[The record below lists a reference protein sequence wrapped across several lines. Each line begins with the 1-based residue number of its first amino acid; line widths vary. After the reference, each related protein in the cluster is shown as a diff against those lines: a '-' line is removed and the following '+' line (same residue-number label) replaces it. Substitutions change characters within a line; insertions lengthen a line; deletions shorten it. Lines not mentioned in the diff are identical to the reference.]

1 MKQMG
6 GLLAFDCS
14 RLMILENLSIFR
26 SQSLEW
32 SQLFHPFPSHIGCS
46 LTFVS
51 ISLPSLLI
59 IEKRVRK
66 LLPNSNSDRE
76 MYERKPQVQNVDA
89 FEQLPAHR
97 VACSF
102 PVYWEW
108 AESKAAQPVEGRC
121 TCVLKPCP
129 IGDNTDYVTQTQVPS
144 HHRLSELKTSNKA
157 TRPRATVTRKAD
169 PKYFSA

>member
-121 TCVLKPCP
+121 TYVLKPYLT
-129 IGDNTDYVTQTQVPS
+129 GDNTAYVTQAS
-144 HHRLSELKTSNKA
+144 R
-157 TRPRATVTRKAD
+157 
-169 PKYFSA
+169 